1 MMGWNGIDLFCYCY
15 HILFVLLFTAAL
27 SVCFMTCGMTKNRV
41 FLRFGELLFAYI
53 LEAIFLA
60 VVEFCAALD
69 LAVSGGPEPLFHVV
83 LEIFSAAE
91 IYLSG
96 SAVCAMFDRQD
107 RGLLCKISLAAF
119 LISLLGLLRGRDVA
133 ETISMSMFN
142 VGILVI
148 WVRYRLLR
156 KRDEQR
162 GGGVPGHH
170 GRHGVLCPPG
180 GSGAHPLH
188 VPPAGL
194 A

>member
-1 MMGWNGIDLFCYCY
+1 
-15 HILFVLLFTAAL
+15 
-27 SVCFMTCGMTKNRV
+27 
-41 FLRFGELLFAYI
+41 
-53 LEAIFLA
+53 
-60 VVEFCAALD
+60 
-69 LAVSGGPEPLFHVV
+69 
-83 LEIFSAAE
+83 
-91 IYLSG
+91 
-96 SAVCAMFDRQD
+96 MFDRQD

-162 GGGVPGHH
+162 GRSTGASWTPWVF
-170 GRHGVLCPPG
+170 CPPG

>member
-1 MMGWNGIDLFCYCY
+1 MDLFCYCY
-15 HILFVLLFTAAL
+15 HILFVLLFAAAL

-41 FLRFGELLFAYI
+41 FLRFGEL
-53 LEAIFLA
+53 
-60 VVEFCAALD
+60 
-69 LAVSGGPEPLFHVV
+69 LFHVV